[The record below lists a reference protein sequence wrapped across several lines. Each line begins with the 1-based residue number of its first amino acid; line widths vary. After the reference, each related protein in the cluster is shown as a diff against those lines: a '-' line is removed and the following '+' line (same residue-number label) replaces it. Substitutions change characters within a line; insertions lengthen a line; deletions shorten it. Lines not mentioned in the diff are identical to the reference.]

1 MPMNEA
7 EVLHYV
13 KAAAA
18 VLELPLDD
26 ARAQAVALHF
36 GRTLAIARVLDGA
49 PLAPHDEPAE
59 VFRPAPFPA
68 EDPAS

>member
-1 MPMNEA
+1 ME
-7 EVLHYV
+7 ETQVLHYV

-18 VLELPLDD
+18 AFDLPMDE
-26 ARAQAVALHF
+26 ARAQAVALHL

-59 VFRPAPFPA
+59 VYRPAPFPA
-68 EDPAS
+68 EDPT